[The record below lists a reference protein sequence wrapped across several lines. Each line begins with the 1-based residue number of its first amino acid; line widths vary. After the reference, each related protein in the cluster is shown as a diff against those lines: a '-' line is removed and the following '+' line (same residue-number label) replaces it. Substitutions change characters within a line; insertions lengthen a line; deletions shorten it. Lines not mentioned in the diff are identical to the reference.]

1 MRSAITLGIGL
12 LIAATAPGLHAQR
25 DPLASSNGNSV
36 GDQAGQTAQQP
47 AKPGTPAPAKPA
59 AQTPAKP
66 ASQAPAKPAA
76 QAPATQAPA
85 KPAAQTQAKPAAQ
98 VPAKPATTAASKPA
112 QQAAKPGMP
121 APAKP
126 ATAAQVKPAAK
137 PAGKPGRKKGA
148 AKAAKAPVE
157 KAAGPAGAPK
167 AAAESEVKAARRD
180 PFESLL
186 ARTQGGKGTANL
198 PPGKAGLQVST
209 LRLDGIVRSPN
220 GMIAV
225 VSNPQS
231 RTYFL
236 REGDHLYDGS
246 VDKITMDGVSFHE
259 EGKDAFGK
267 PMERQVNKRIYS
279 TSSGEQQ

>member
-25 DPLASSNGNSV
+25 DPIGSSNGNPV
-36 GDQAGQTAQQP
+36 VDQAGQTAQQP
-47 AKPGTPAPAKPA
+47 VKPGTPTASKPGTPPPAKPA

-76 QAPATQAPA
+76 QAPA
-85 KPAAQTQAKPAAQ
+85 KPAAQT
-98 VPAKPATTAASKPA
+98 PAKPGTAPASKPA
-112 QQAAKPGMP
+112 
-121 APAKP
+121 
-126 ATAAQVKPAAK
+126 
-137 PAGKPGRKKGA
+137 
-148 AKAAKAPVE
+148 
-157 KAAGPAGAPK
+157 
-167 AAAESEVKAARRD
+167 
-180 PFESLL
+180 
-186 ARTQGGKGTANL
+186 ANL

-209 LRLDGIVRSPN
+209 LRLDGIVRAPN

-267 PMERQVNKRIYS
+267 PVERQVNKRIYS

>member
-1 MRSAITLGIGL
+1 MRSAINLGIGL
-12 LIAATAPGLHAQR
+12 LLVAAMAPGLWAHMNLPA
-25 DPLASSNGNSV
+25 PGPWNGTTE
-36 GDQAGQTAQQP
+36 QAGQQPSKPGAQPP
-47 AKPGTPAPAKPA
+47 AKPAVRTPVKPATQAPATPASAKPAAQAPANAATQTPTKPA

-66 ASQAPAKPAA
+66 
-76 QAPATQAPA
+76 
-85 KPAAQTQAKPAAQ
+85 
-98 VPAKPATTAASKPA
+98 
-112 QQAAKPGMP
+112 G
-121 APAKP
+121 P
-126 ATAAQVKPAAK
+126 ATAAAK
-137 PAGKPGRKKGA
+137 PVAKSAKPTPGGRAKQGAILAGGPTKK
-148 AKAAKAPVE
+148 KAPSTPPVVKAVE
-157 KAAGPAGAPK
+157 RPAGPAGAPK
-167 AAAESEVKAARRD
+167 EAAESEVKAVRRD

-186 ARTQGGKGTANL
+186 ARSMGKGENKNL

-209 LRLDGIVRSPN
+209 LRLDGIVKAPN

-246 VDKITMDGVSFHE
+246 VDKISMDGVSFHE

-267 PMERQVNKRIYS
+267 PVERQVSKRIYS